1 MASNAALPRRIV
13 KETQMIMSNPPPG
26 ISATPQEDNLRYFN
40 VVIAGPSGS
49 PFEGGVFKMELFLV
63 EDYPM
68 SPPKVR
74 FLSKVESKRSFFLT
88 FIVDL
93 SSQYWQIGTNL
104 FRYLENELESS
115 TYNFF
120 GTIEYSGT
128 PQCP

>member
-93 SSQYWQIGTNL
+93 SSQY
-104 FRYLENELESS
+104 
-115 TYNFF
+115 
-120 GTIEYSGT
+120 
-128 PQCP
+128 